1 MTVKRQKY
9 LQNLIDRMGNGMI
22 KVITGLRRSGK
33 SYLLFNIFENWL
45 LQNGVTK
52 DFIVEIQLDDD
63 EFVSLRNPLKL
74 GEYIRGRIKNPD
86 ERTYV
91 FIDEIQFVK
100 KIENPDLPGDF
111 ISFYEVLNGL
121 LRKNNL
127 DVYITGS
134 NSKMLSK
141 DILTEFR
148 GRGDQVHVYPLS
160 FKEVY
165 DTFQGDFSEVYDEYS
180 MYGGLPGLWNL
191 KTDEQKGMYLKNLF
205 DEVYIKD
212 IVQRHKLNGE
222 KDITTLIEVLSSSV
236 GSYTNPTKIENTFKT
251 ELKTVYT
258 QKTVANHLG
267 FLEDAFLISEAKR
280 FDIKGR
286 KYIGANSKY
295 YFTDVGLRNALLNFR
310 QNEVTH
316 IMENIIYNELLVRGY
331 NVDVGIVETVIKDSD
346 GKQKKSQL
354 EVDFIAVRG
363 NEKLYIQSAFSLA
376 SKEKEMKEKRSL
388 MKIDDSFRK
397 IIVQKDTTKSWYDD
411 NGFYIM
417 SLKDFLLGDI

>member
-1 MTVKRQKY
+1 M
-9 LQNLIDRMGNGMI
+9 
-22 KVITGLRRSGK
+22 
-33 SYLLFNIFENWL
+33 
-45 LQNGVTK
+45 QNGVTK

-286 KYIGANSKY
+286 QYIGANSKY

-388 MKIDDSFRK
+388 MKIDDSVRK